1 MKVLI
6 TAGTTHEHIDPVR
19 FISNA
24 SSGLQG
30 VLLAET
36 AIRNGHNVTLIIGPN
51 SLNVEKYFKD
61 LLNQINQRRCEIA
74 LPPIKSPI
82 NIINIVSAEDMYKAA
97 MEHFPSCD
105 IAICSAAVGD
115 YRVKNIAKDK
125 IKRNGDSILLE
136 LIPNPDIAKSL
147 GEIKTDK
154 QTLIGFALETSNGIE
169 NAKSKIIKKNLDWV
183 VLNESTKDNPSFG
196 TDTNIVSFI
205 NKSGTMQSHPK
216 LDKKEIAQKILDL
229 VK

>member
-30 VLLAET
+30 VMLAKI
-36 AIRNGHNVTLIIGPN
+36 AILRGHQVILIIGPN
-51 SLNVEKYFKD
+51 NYINDLESFKVMHD
-61 LLNQINQRRCEIA
+61 PKNHL
-74 LPPIKSPI
+74 
-82 NIINIVSAEDMYKAA
+82 NIINIISAEDMYKAA
-97 MEHFPSCD
+97 MQYFPTCD
-105 IAICSAAVGD
+105 VAICSAAVGD
-115 YRVKNIAKDK
+115 FRVKNIATDK

-183 VLNESTKDNPSFG
+183 VLNESTKDNPAFG
-196 TDTNIVSFI
+196 THTNIVSFI
-205 NKSGTMQSHPK
+205 SKCGTMHSHPK

-229 VK
+229 IK